1 MASGSESPVEKV
13 PYLEKL
19 SREECLQLL
28 ASVPVGWIAYCRPDG
43 APGVVPVNFVVNG
56 DEVVVR
62 ALYSDK
68 LVAAA
73 QDSVMTIGASTLD
86 VEAHTG
92 WSVTVAGR
100 AGFVGDPLVNTGLP
114 EVHSWIPWERN
125 VLISIAM
132 ERVSGRRLMR

>member
-43 APGVVPVNFVVNG
+43 APGVVPVNFVLNG

-68 LVAAA
+68 LVMAA
-73 QDSVMTIGASTLD
+73 QDSVMSIGASTLD
-86 VEAHTG
+86 VETRTG
-92 WSVTVAGR
+92 WSVTIEGR
-100 AGFVGDPLVNTGLP
+100 AGFVGDPLVNTELP
-114 EVHSWIPWERN
+114 AVHSWIPWERN
-125 VLISIAM
+125 VLVSIAM